1 MTAASLSMCPLQVL
15 FLTILAQLDQII
27 VLKDGIV
34 AESPGTHSQL
44 IISGGEYSK
53 LWAGQSYNLAS
64 QFFIV
69 I

>member
-1 MTAASLSMCPLQVL
+1 MTAASISMYPLQSL
-15 FLTILAQLDQII
+15 FLTIPAQLDQII

-53 LWAGQSYNLAS
+53 LWAGQPPNLAS
-64 QFFIV
+64 QFFI